1 MKIINLKDNDVFL
14 DEYIRQCSLEWGTL
28 KSDDEM
34 KSYIINKRKKI
45 YNEDKVISIL
55 GLIDNSKLVGFI
67 SLFKYDGDY
76 RRDLTPWYATM
87 YVKKE
92 YRGRGYSK
100 KLNDAI
106 LKEASALGY
115 TKVYLKTELENYYEK
130 FGAIFMENLN
140 NGEKLYYIPLN
151 N

>member
-14 DEYIRQCSLEWGTL
+14 EEYIRQCSLEWGTP

-100 KLNDAI
+100 KLNGAI